1 MINSALVMAAVLAI
15 VLGVV
20 HSWLGERR
28 LIGPLLAP
36 DTREGVLARSAF
48 SRSVLRFAWHITSV
62 AWWGMGAVLALLAT
76 MPLDAQ
82 GKLAVAAIA
91 VTFLITGI
99 VILITSRG
107 RHLAWPVFV
116 AIAGLSLA
124 QVL

>member
-1 MINSALVMAAVLAI
+1 MINSALLFAAVLAV
-15 VLGVV
+15 VLGAV

-28 LIGPLLAP
+28 LIGPLLDP
-36 DTREGVLARSAF
+36 GSRTGILARSAF

-62 AWWGMGAVLALLAT
+62 AWWGMAAVLALLAT
-76 MPLDAQ
+76 SPLDSQ
-82 GKLAVAAIA
+82 GKLAITAVAI
-91 VTFLITGI
+91 TFLITGV

-124 QVL
+124 QVM